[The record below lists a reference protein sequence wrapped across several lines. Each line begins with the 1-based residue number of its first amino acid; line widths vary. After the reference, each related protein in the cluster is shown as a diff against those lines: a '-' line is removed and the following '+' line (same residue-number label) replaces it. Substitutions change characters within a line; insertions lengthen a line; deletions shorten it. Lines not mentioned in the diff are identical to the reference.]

1 VQGESKSKLVC
12 FLPSRSLSKPSG
24 SILLLAMYDMDGAL
38 YSYILRY
45 SLVLARFWDF
55 FNFFMKK
62 DVKIFAGSKNVAT
75 FASAFEKTR
84 FLQRLKVCNRGA
96 RNP

>member
-1 VQGESKSKLVC
+1 MAGF
-12 FLPSRSLSKPSG
+12 FLAERFDFVARDVRHERS
-24 SILLLAMYDMDGAL
+24 AL
-38 YSYILRY
+38 FLYIRY

-62 DVKIFAGSKNVAT
+62 DVKIFAGSKNVVT